1 MLAESGIVS
10 FHCDVRSA
18 SGKGAVSAWSAYR
31 QLGVGE
37 LKDIEAAIKWLCAHP
52 YIDATRIGIEGF
64 SYGGFMTAYALTHS
78 TLFAAGIAGGA
89 VTDWQDYDSIY
100 TERYMRT
107 PQDNPEGYAASS
119 VVAAAANLHGRL
131 FIMHGGL
138 DDNVHLQHATRL
150 MLALQRAG
158 KRFELMVYP
167 DAGHGI
173 GGIHYD
179 RMMYEFIRTSL
190 GAGAGSEWR
199 ID

>member
-1 MLAESGIVS
+1 M
-10 FHCDVRSA
+10 
-18 SGKGAVSAWSAYR
+18 
-31 QLGVGE
+31 
-37 LKDIEAAIKWLCAHP
+37 
-52 YIDATRIGIEGF
+52 
-64 SYGGFMTAYALTHS
+64 THS

-89 VTDWQDYDSIY
+89 VTDWRDYDSIY

-131 FIMHGGL
+131 IIMHGGL
-138 DDNVHLQHATRL
+138 DDNVHMQHATRL
-150 MLALQRAG
+150 MQELQRAG
-158 KRFELMVYP
+158 KRFELMIYP

-173 GGIHYD
+173 GGIHDD

-190 GAGAGSEWR
+190 RAEAGGEWR